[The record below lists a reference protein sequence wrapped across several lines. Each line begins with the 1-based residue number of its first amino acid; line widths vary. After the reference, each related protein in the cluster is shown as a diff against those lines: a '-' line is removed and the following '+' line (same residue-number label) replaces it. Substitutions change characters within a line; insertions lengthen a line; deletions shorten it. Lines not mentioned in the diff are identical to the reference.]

1 MTIIE
6 ARKIEQA
13 LDKMASKCQL
23 TKETKD
29 GKIWKL
35 TFPLTNSAGEK
46 FRFYFFQEGKSK
58 RLYFSD
64 GGAILKAIESCGKPQ
79 TIALQQLVSTF
90 GLSVMEDATIMD
102 LTTRPLA
109 VRVMSYLQAWC
120 AIDGVVR
127 IWKVK
132 SEEVKDNALRSTSR
146 QREADEALRTGSA
159 GISWGS

>member
-13 LDKMASKCQL
+13 LDKLARKCQL

-46 FRFYFFQEGKSK
+46 FRFYFFQEGKNK

-64 GGAILKAIESCGKPQ
+64 GGAILKAIEACGKPQ
-79 TIALQQLVSTF
+79 MQALQQLVSTF
-90 GLSVMEDATIMD
+90 GLSVMEDGTIMD

-109 VRVMSYLQAWC
+109 TRVMSYLQAWC

-132 SEEVKDNALRSTSR
+132 SEEVKNVRSTSG

-159 GISWGS
+159 GIS